1 MSLIQSTNK
10 PLTDKGMIMFDEHHH
25 TFVDQS
31 KRAEVWK
38 DEKGNW
44 GCRFWDYQVWKGDR
58 LFEGHSEQYAENAA
72 ENYVLGILE
81 L

>member
-1 MSLIQSTNK
+1 MSVIQSINK
-10 PLTDKGMIMFDEHHH
+10 PLANKGMIMFNEHYS
-25 TFVDQS
+25 TFVEQE

-44 GCRFWDYQVWKGDR
+44 GCRFWEYQVWKGDR
-58 LFEGHSEQYAENAA
+58 LFEGYSEQYAEDAA

-81 L
+81 I